1 MKITFENK
9 DKNYTFSSGSNL
21 LYLAQQNW
29 SGLFVRESLSVFF
42 VTEDEMKNNEAP
54 EKLDDL
60 NSTDYLGLYFSYHDE
75 YGCDVIFICPE
86 RIKNTSENRKIDFDL
101 LLNKVFVHELAHS
114 LMQQNVFS
122 VSETALY
129 QIPSFKFFEESLCN
143 AFALL
148 HFSDFEKDSLTEF
161 CKSQSPGYRHF
172 FIWDEGALLASMN
185 QFKLFK
191 DKNHFLFNYLWIVK
205 GKDALFDD
213 ENRILNVKHA
223 DEKFIFKCI
232 NVLDDNKSL
241 SNDLEVRINIINNV
255 FKISRIE
262 SVGLA
267 VIKNTRDIILAKI
280 NRMGY
285 SFVTGFEVNNNSRN
299 VFLLYK
305 QESVFVCFFCL
316 NKNDFSVFLVERT
329 FLDNLVD
336 YQFHCLIPSSKPVV
350 GNSKSKINGGQRR
363 VFTSNLKVG
372 MTMVEVLEIVGE
384 NNLAEAA
391 EFLKPAFPYS
401 DKIMTFKS
409 GGVPSGCVL
418 GFKNEVV
425 DRIRQFSTSD

>member
-29 SGLFVRESLSVFF
+29 SGFFERENLSVFF
-42 VTEDEMKNNEAP
+42 VTEDEMKKNETP
-54 EKLDDL
+54 ENLEDL
-60 NSTDYLGLYFSYHDE
+60 NSPDYLGLYFSCHDE

-101 LLNKVFVHELAHS
+101 LLSNVFVHELAHS

-122 VSETALY
+122 VSEIALY
-129 QIPSFKFFEESLCN
+129 KIPSFKFFEESLCN
-143 AFALL
+143 AFSLL
-148 HFSDFEKDSLTEF
+148 HFSGSERDSLTDF
-161 CKSQSPGYRHF
+161 CKAQSPGYRHF

-191 DKNHFLFNYLWIVK
+191 DKNHFLFNYLWIEK
-205 GKDALFDD
+205 NIDAL
-213 ENRILNVKHA
+213 
-223 DEKFIFKCI
+223 
-232 NVLDDNKSL
+232 LDDASEVLNKNHGNETFRFEHVNIVGGDKRLSSEVKNTKEMINNLLKIKNIISL
-241 SNDLEVRINIINNV
+241 SFL
-255 FKISRIE
+255 
-262 SVGLA
+262 
-267 VIKNTRDIILAKI
+267 VIKESRDVILELVKRI
-280 NRMGY
+280 
-285 SFVTGFEVNNNSRN
+285 GFSVEASGD

-305 QESVFVCFFCL
+305 NESLLVRFFCL
-316 NKNDFSVFLVERT
+316 NKNDFSIFVVDRKLF
-329 FLDNLVD
+329 DNLVD
-336 YQFHCLIPSSKPVV
+336 YPFHCLIPSSKPVV
-350 GNSKSKINGGQRR
+350 ENSKSKIHGGQKR
-363 VFTSNLKVG
+363 VFTSKLKVG
-372 MTMVEVLEIVGE
+372 MTMIEVLEIVGE

-425 DRIRQFSTSD
+425 DRIRQFSLND